1 MQEFVAGTSGVLIY
15 FVIAASVALLSRH
28 FFKIPDEIF
37 RKILHCI
44 LLASFLFFVFGF
56 QTWWMAVVLAV
67 LFAVVVYP
75 ILAFFERFKGFS
87 QLTTER
93 KSGELKNSLLLVFG
107 MFAVVALVCWGFAGD
122 KYLVLAAVYAW
133 GFGDAAAALIGKYFG
148 KHKITLK
155 YLDGKKSV
163 EGSFAMFVTS
173 FISVVVILIYQG
185 TMSVGGC
192 ILISVVVALVS
203 AVAELYSKNGLDT
216 VICPLSAMV
225 VLLPLVYLFGGI
237 V

>member
-1 MQEFVAGTSGVLIY
+1 MQEFVVGTSGVFIY
-15 FVIAASVALLSRH
+15 FVIAASVALLSRYS
-28 FFKIPDEIF
+28 FKIPDEIF

-87 QLTTER
+87 ELTTER
-93 KSGELKNSLLLVFG
+93 KSGELKSSLLIVFG
-107 MFAVVALVCWGFAGD
+107 MFAVVALVCWGWAGD
-122 KYLVLAAVYAW
+122 KYLVL
-133 GFGDAAAALIGKYFG
+133 
-148 KHKITLK
+148 
-155 YLDGKKSV
+155 
-163 EGSFAMFVTS
+163 AMFVTS
-173 FISVVVILIYQG
+173 FISVAVILICQG
-185 TMSVGGC
+185 TMSVGSC

-203 AVAELYSKNGLDT
+203 AITELYSKNGLDT

-225 VLLPLVYLFGGI
+225 ILLPLVYLFGGI

>member
-1 MQEFVAGTSGVLIY
+1 MQEFVVGTSGVLIY
-15 FVIAASVALLSRH
+15 FVIAASAALLSRY
-28 FFKIPDEIF
+28 FLKIPDEIF

-67 LFAVVVYP
+67 SFAVVVYP

-87 QLTTER
+87 ELTTER
-93 KSGELKNSLLLVFG
+93 KNGELKSSLLIVFG
-107 MFAVVALVCWGFAGD
+107 MFALVATICWGWLGD
-122 KYLVLAAVYAW
+122 KYLVLTAIYAW
-133 GFGDAAAALIGKYFG
+133 GFGDAAAALVGKYFG
-148 KHKITLK
+148 KHKITFK

-163 EGSFAMFVTS
+163 EGSTAMFVTS
-173 FISVVVILIYQG
+173 FISVAVLLTCRGNMTMVGYILIP
-185 TMSVGGC
+185 V
-192 ILISVVVALVS
+192 IVALVS
-203 AVAELYSKNGLDT
+203 TVAELYSKNGFDT
-216 VICPLSAMV
+216 VICPFSAMV